1 MKSRHDCK
9 LFIGGISARCE
20 SAELIEYFS
29 KFGQVKNLKL
39 TRNKQTGRCQGYGYL
54 ELGSHQTYSNILS
67 AGEHIF
73 QGRTIDVKKMIAKE
87 KLQAEVENERNRRMF
102 VGSLHPKTSN
112 ESLKGYFCQFGKV
125 INAYIIMKPGS
136 SSSKCFGYVTFA
148 EQKVMDKV
156 LSMDH
161 TLDDNKIVVEHFNSK
176 NAKPRATQE
185 GSGLKSEKYGQ
196 MESHQMLATINND
209 HFVSKAHF
217 KRNFDTQQKKSP
229 AESTLSRTLVES
241 KAGIQEEEPRVG
253 AMAEFGCQINSPQLQ
268 SDSNLR
274 KLCINFEFND
284 SSVKSDIKTWKIVK
298 KTEEMKKVAK
308 NHTQSNLFFER
319 RFAESNFSTSKVHLI
334 QTEYICKPRNFG
346 HMDLTFTSNQVPVF
360 PAGSIPASQERYFY

>member
-112 ESLKGYFCQFGKV
+112 ESLKGYFCQFGKPQK
-125 INAYIIMKPGS
+125 NYLGS
-136 SSSKCFGYVTFA
+136 EKKIYSEKLILSLMAKIYVN
-148 EQKVMDKV
+148 KKIHLIV
-156 LSMDH
+156 LS
-161 TLDDNKIVVEHFNSK
+161 T
-176 NAKPRATQE
+176 
-185 GSGLKSEKYGQ
+185 
-196 MESHQMLATINND
+196 
-209 HFVSKAHF
+209 
-217 KRNFDTQQKKSP
+217 
-229 AESTLSRTLVES
+229 
-241 KAGIQEEEPRVG
+241 
-253 AMAEFGCQINSPQLQ
+253 
-268 SDSNLR
+268 DS
-274 KLCINFEFND
+274 
-284 SSVKSDIKTWKIVK
+284 
-298 KTEEMKKVAK
+298 
-308 NHTQSNLFFER
+308 
-319 RFAESNFSTSKVHLI
+319 
-334 QTEYICKPRNFG
+334 
-346 HMDLTFTSNQVPVF
+346 
-360 PAGSIPASQERYFY
+360 